1 MDKVT
6 AQATAKATV
15 AEAMTSQ
22 VVTVFPE
29 DSLAVLT
36 DRMMEKDARHMPVVD
51 PDDGTLLG
59 LVSHRDL
66 LRGHLIEQEGVT
78 LRMERSRLENSS
90 VSEVMVFPV
99 ETVGA
104 EVTLQ
109 SAAEVMLEYKFGCLP
124 VTDGRRLIGILTES
138 DFVRWVA
145 AHCG

>member
-1 MDKVT
+1 MKKN
-6 AQATAKATV
+6 TAKDSVKTTV

-51 PDDGTLLG
+51 SEDGTLLG

-66 LRGHLIEQEGVT
+66 LRGRLIEQEGVT
-78 LRMERSRLENSS
+78 LRIERSLLENTS

-104 EVTLQ
+104 EMDLR

-145 AHCG
+145 SHC

>member
-1 MDKVT
+1 MNMEKVT
-6 AQATAKATV
+6 TQATV
-15 AEAMTSQ
+15 ADAMTSQ
-22 VVTVFPE
+22 VATVFPE

-66 LRGHLIEQEGVT
+66 LRSRYIEQEGVT
-78 LRMERSRLENSS
+78 LRMERSVLESTAA
-90 VSEVMVFPV
+90 SEVMVFPV
-99 ETVGA
+99 KTVGA
-104 EVTLQ
+104 ELVLRT
-109 SAAEVMLEYKFGCLP
+109 AAEIMLEYKFGCLP

-145 AHCG
+145 THSG